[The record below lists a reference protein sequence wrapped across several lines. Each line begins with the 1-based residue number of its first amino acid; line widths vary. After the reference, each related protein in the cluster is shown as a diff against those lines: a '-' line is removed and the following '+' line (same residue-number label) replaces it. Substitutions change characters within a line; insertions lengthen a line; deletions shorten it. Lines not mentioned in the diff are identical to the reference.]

1 MRCKDLFKRPLL
13 PNIVILVIFAT
24 VLIAGK
30 EQQIFADEPE
40 EQTQEPIWRRTF
52 AKRLKEIVSY
62 SFEDEPLKDVL
73 ETFRKNQHLNIIL
86 DTKGRG
92 VNPEIRMTFHFKK
105 VRFESVLSW
114 TARLAGLDYAIQHQ
128 AIFIT
133 RAENMV
139 PEWRK
144 EVSRRKKNA
153 RIQLLEKFL
162 PRLREKFIEP
172 VTMDIDGAHIQ
183 EALAELSRLGDVN
196 ILYLSDTEARLVPVT
211 FKVEMMTLENAF
223 EWLLRL
229 EGLEYLIID
238 EAIVVG
244 RPGLLARWKNVGLLL
259 EGVPPLAQAVSFTF
273 VDEPLREAL
282 EELQKMS
289 GVKITLEGPEE
300 INPPV
305 TIKAENLEL
314 LAAVRIILSRLDL
327 DYALTTSPQKD
338 AINVLIR
345 EKKAAEETVVPL
357 PEEEESPRPESQE

>member
-13 PNIVILVIFAT
+13 LNILVVVIFAT

-30 EQQIFADEPE
+30 NQQAVGE
-40 EQTQEPIWRRTF
+40 EQEKAGPEPIWRQTF
-52 AKRLKEIVSY
+52 AKRLKAIVSY
-62 SFEDEPLKDVL
+62 SFEGEPLTDVL

-86 DTKGRG
+86 DAKGRG
-92 VNPEIRMTFHFKK
+92 VNPEIRITFHFKK
-105 VRFESVLSW
+105 ARFESVLAW
-114 TARLAGLDYAIQHQ
+114 TVRLAGLDYAIQHQ

-144 EVSRRKKNA
+144 EVSRREKNA
-153 RIQLLEKFL
+153 RIHLLEKFL

-172 VTMDIDGAHIQ
+172 VTLDIDGVSIQ

-196 ILYLSDTEARLVPVT
+196 ILYLSDTEARFVPVT

-223 EWLLRL
+223 KWLLRL

-244 RPGLLARWKNVGLLL
+244 RPGLLARWKDVGLLL
-259 EGVPPLAQAVSFTF
+259 EGVPPLAQALSFTF
-273 VDEPLREAL
+273 VDVPLRQAL
-282 EELQKMS
+282 EELQRMS

-314 LAAVRIILSRLDL
+314 LAAVRVILSRLDL

-338 AINVLIR
+338 AIDVLIR

-357 PEEEESPRPESQE
+357 PEEEESSEPESQE